1 MNAKTKFALLFLSIL
16 FSACSITPKY
26 HSFGYHIEWKQN
38 FNKKEPRTASTKDM
52 GEKTREFKAVEQNPR
67 RLKTPNADPHKLTT
81 PQKIELGGVEV
92 KSLLRVGDQKT
103 TKQPQK
109 KNTSSYLV
117 SEFSGTS
124 DTPITTKQL
133 RKLAPNPPIVVKI
146 NRHLRI
152 IYAAT
157 IAVAIGLCYCFFLV
171 LDYIFY
177 GNIPM
182 YYELVFLGLAVGPIL
197 LCVFAI
203 FQFRLFNK
211 RQKIL
216 SELYVKNLKAVRILK
231 NLDDMS
237 YVGLLLGVIGAPIY
251 HIIWYFTFKKLE
263 SLEPNNPYIELRKR
277 KTKWNMAPGYLSLLY
292 YLLIF
297 LLRLFI

>member
-38 FNKKEPRTASTKDM
+38 FNKKEPRTASTKNM
-52 GEKTREFKAVEQNPR
+52 GEKTREFNTVAQNHNYPKN
-67 RLKTPNADPHKLTT
+67 KTLTVNHLEIRT
-81 PQKIELGGVEV
+81 PEKIDIARQTT
-92 KSLLRVGDQKT
+92 SKT
-103 TKQPQK
+103 TQQTTYKSRLPA
-109 KNTSSYLV
+109 T
-117 SEFSGTS
+117 EFLHTS

-177 GNIPM
+177 GNFPM
-182 YYELVFLGLAVGPIL
+182 YIELVFLGLAVGPIL

-216 SELYVKNLKAVRILK
+216 SELYVKNLKAVRMLK
-231 NLDDMS
+231 TLDDMS

>member
-38 FNKKEPRTASTKDM
+38 FNKKEPRTASTKDV
-52 GEKTREFKAVEQNPR
+52 GEKTREFKAVAQNHNYPKNKTLTVNHLEIR
-67 RLKTPNADPHKLTT
+67 TPKKIDIARQTTAKPPLQTTYKSRLPAT
-81 PQKIELGGVEV
+81 
-92 KSLLRVGDQKT
+92 
-103 TKQPQK
+103 
-109 KNTSSYLV
+109 
-117 SEFSGTS
+117 EFLHTS

-133 RKLAPNPPIVVKI
+133 RKLAPNPPTVVKI

-216 SELYVKNLKAVRILK
+216 SELYVKNLKAVRMLK
-231 NLDDMS
+231 TLDDMS

>member
-52 GEKTREFKAVEQNPR
+52 GEKTREFNTVAQNHNYPKN
-67 RLKTPNADPHKLTT
+67 KTLTVNHLEIRT
-81 PQKIELGGVEV
+81 PEKIDIARQTT
-92 KSLLRVGDQKT
+92 SKT
-103 TKQPQK
+103 TQQTTYKSRLPA
-109 KNTSSYLV
+109 
-117 SEFSGTS
+117 SESLQTS

-157 IAVAIGLCYCFFLV
+157 IAVAIGFCYCFFLV

-177 GNIPM
+177 GNFPM

-203 FQFRLFNK
+203 FQFRHFNK

-216 SELYVKNLKAVRILK
+216 SELYVKNLKAVRMLK
-231 NLDDMS
+231 TLDDMS

>member
-38 FNKKEPRTASTKDM
+38 FNKKEPRTASTKDV
-52 GEKTREFKAVEQNPR
+52 GEKTREFNAVAQNHNYPKN
-67 RLKTPNADPHKLTT
+67 KTLTVNHLEIRT
-81 PQKIELGGVEV
+81 PKKIDIARQTT
-92 KSLLRVGDQKT
+92 SKT
-103 TKQPQK
+103 TQQTTYKSRLPA
-109 KNTSSYLV
+109 
-117 SEFSGTS
+117 SESLHTS

-133 RKLAPNPPIVVKI
+133 RKLAPNPPTVVKI

-157 IAVAIGLCYCFFLV
+157 IAVAIGFCYCFFLV
-171 LDYIFY
+171 LEYIFY
-177 GNIPM
+177 GYLFMNSN
-182 YYELVFLGLAVGPIL
+182 LVFLGLVLGPIL

-216 SELYVKNLKAVRILK
+216 SELYVKNLKAVRMLK
-231 NLDDMS
+231 TLDDMS

>member
-52 GEKTREFKAVEQNPR
+52 GEKTREFNTVAQNHNYPKN
-67 RLKTPNADPHKLTT
+67 KTLTINHLEIRT
-81 PQKIELGGVEV
+81 PEKIDIARQTT
-92 KSLLRVGDQKT
+92 SKT
-103 TKQPQK
+103 TQQTTYKSRLPA
-109 KNTSSYLV
+109 T
-117 SEFSGTS
+117 EFLHTS

-177 GNIPM
+177 GNFPM
-182 YYELVFLGLAVGPIL
+182 YIELVFLGLAVGPIL

-216 SELYVKNLKAVRILK
+216 SELYVKNLKAVRMLK
-231 NLDDMS
+231 TLDDMS

-292 YLLIF
+292 YFLIF

>member
-1 MNAKTKFALLFLSIL
+1 MNAKTKLALLFLSIL

-52 GEKTREFKAVEQNPR
+52 GEKTREFKAVAQNHNYPKN
-67 RLKTPNADPHKLTT
+67 KTLTVNHLEIRT
-81 PQKIELGGVEV
+81 PEKIDITGQTT
-92 KSLLRVGDQKT
+92 SKT
-103 TKQPQK
+103 TQQTTYKSRLPA
-109 KNTSSYLV
+109 
-117 SEFSGTS
+117 SESLQTS

-216 SELYVKNLKAVRILK
+216 SELYVKNLKAVRMLK
-231 NLDDMS
+231 TLDDMS

>member
-52 GEKTREFKAVEQNPR
+52 GEKTLEFKAVEQNHNYPKNKTLTVNHLEIRTPEKIDIARQTTAKPPLQTTYTPR
-67 RLKTPNADPHKLTT
+67 LPVT
-81 PQKIELGGVEV
+81 
-92 KSLLRVGDQKT
+92 
-103 TKQPQK
+103 
-109 KNTSSYLV
+109 
-117 SEFSGTS
+117 EFLHTS

-157 IAVAIGLCYCFFLV
+157 IAVTIGFFYCFFLV

-216 SELYVKNLKAVRILK
+216 SELYVKNLKAVRMLK
-231 NLDDMS
+231 TLDDMS

>member
-1 MNAKTKFALLFLSIL
+1 MKAKTKFALLFLSIL

-38 FNKKEPRTASTKDM
+38 FNKKEPHTASTKNV
-52 GEKTREFKAVEQNPR
+52 GEKTREFNAVAQNHNYPKN
-67 RLKTPNADPHKLTT
+67 KTLTVNHLEIRT
-81 PQKIELGGVEV
+81 PKKIDIARQTT
-92 KSLLRVGDQKT
+92 SKT
-103 TKQPQK
+103 TQQTTYKSRLPA
-109 KNTSSYLV
+109 T
-117 SEFSGTS
+117 EFLHTS

-133 RKLAPNPPIVVKI
+133 RKLAPNPPTVVKI

-157 IAVAIGLCYCFFLV
+157 IAVAIGFCYCFFLV
-171 LDYIFY
+171 LEYIFY
-177 GNIPM
+177 GYLFMNSN
-182 YYELVFLGLAVGPIL
+182 LVFLGLVLGPIL

-216 SELYVKNLKAVRILK
+216 SELYVKNLKAVRMLK
-231 NLDDMS
+231 TLDDMS

>member
-38 FNKKEPRTASTKDM
+38 FNKKEPRTASTKDV
-52 GEKTREFKAVEQNPR
+52 GEKTREFKAVAQNHNYPKNKTLTVNHLEIR
-67 RLKTPNADPHKLTT
+67 TPKKIDIARQTTAKPPLQTTYKLRLPVTEFPH
-81 PQKIELGGVEV
+81 
-92 KSLLRVGDQKT
+92 
-103 TKQPQK
+103 
-109 KNTSSYLV
+109 
-117 SEFSGTS
+117 TS

-216 SELYVKNLKAVRILK
+216 SELYVKNLKAVRMLK
-231 NLDDMS
+231 TLDDMS

>member
-38 FNKKEPRTASTKDM
+38 FNKKEPRTASTKNV
-52 GEKTREFKAVEQNPR
+52 GEKTREFNAVEQNHNYPKN
-67 RLKTPNADPHKLTT
+67 KTLTVNHLEIRT
-81 PQKIELGGVEV
+81 PEKIDIARQTT
-92 KSLLRVGDQKT
+92 SKT
-103 TKQPQK
+103 TQQTTYKSRLPA
-109 KNTSSYLV
+109 
-117 SEFSGTS
+117 SESLQTS

-216 SELYVKNLKAVRILK
+216 SELYVKNLKAVRMLK
-231 NLDDMS
+231 TLDDMS